1 MLSKL
6 HRGGEIQNEIEKI
19 DNDLKTKKNTLSSNE
34 QKEKKLEGDM
44 RIIDKRE
51 KIKETQ
57 ELYVKALKWQKFKTL
72 RAQVKEA
79 RNKKRGLDEAAKD
92 VEAKLIPTREF
103 LKDYDK
109 KVADIKADVDKKE
122 KELQTVI
129 EYFSYGYHCL
139 FFFLTRLISSKYFS
153 CYRCSLSCQFLYI
166 SYFVDF
172 SVEICAFSKKMLFF
186 SDPIGLVVW
195 TFIKYKQTSKIYT

>member
-129 EYFSYGYHCL
+129 EYFSYDYHC
-139 FFFLTRLISSKYFS
+139 F
-153 CYRCSLSCQFLYI
+153 C
-166 SYFVDF
+166 
-172 SVEICAFSKKMLFF
+172 FF
-186 SDPIGLVVW
+186 SH
-195 TFIKYKQTSKIYT
+195 

>member
-129 EYFSYGYHCL
+129 EYFSYGYHC
-139 FFFLTRLISSKYFS
+139 FFFFS
-153 CYRCSLSCQFLYI
+153 LGSFLVNI
-166 SYFVDF
+166 
-172 SVEICAFSKKMLFF
+172 
-186 SDPIGLVVW
+186 LVV
-195 TFIKYKQTSKIYT
+195 TAAL

>member
-72 RAQVKEA
+72 RAQVKVA
-79 RNKKRGLDEAAKD
+79 RDKTRELDKAAKA

-129 EYFSYGYHCL
+129 EYFSFGYHCL
-139 FFFLTRLISSKYFS
+139 FFSH
-153 CYRCSLSCQFLYI
+153 
-166 SYFVDF
+166 
-172 SVEICAFSKKMLFF
+172 
-186 SDPIGLVVW
+186 
-195 TFIKYKQTSKIYT
+195 

>member
-72 RAQVKEA
+72 RAQVKVA
-79 RNKKRGLDEAAKD
+79 RDKTRELDKAAKA

-129 EYFSYGYHCL
+129 EYFSFGYHCL
-139 FFFLTRLISSKYFS
+139 FFSHLAHF
-153 CYRCSLSCQFLYI
+153 
-166 SYFVDF
+166 
-172 SVEICAFSKKMLFF
+172 
-186 SDPIGLVVW
+186 
-195 TFIKYKQTSKIYT
+195 

>member
-72 RAQVKEA
+72 RAQVKVA
-79 RNKKRGLDEAAKD
+79 RDKTRELDKAAKA

-109 KVADIKADVDKKE
+109 KVADIKADVDKEE

-129 EYFSYGYHCL
+129 EYFSFGYHCL
-139 FFFLTRLISSKYFS
+139 FFSH
-153 CYRCSLSCQFLYI
+153 
-166 SYFVDF
+166 
-172 SVEICAFSKKMLFF
+172 
-186 SDPIGLVVW
+186 
-195 TFIKYKQTSKIYT
+195 